1 MIVLGISFSFF
12 VQNVRQEKEID
23 SKRELIMMNL
33 LEELKSNEA
42 YLAKVKIDY
51 RREMDYVV
59 KLLKDSLTKEII
71 KEYPTNYSPFN
82 PFLSALDFSPSNS
95 IYNSLVNDGSFN
107 LIKPPTLKALIDDV
121 YKFNYNNVLKNIG
134 LEREI
139 AKEAVKNVSAIIMRY
154 FGEDIKETRDIYV
167 QFLQTHEG
175 VEGDSASI
183 AVATAI
189 ISALKSIP
197 VKQSVAMTGS
207 LSVRGEVLPIGGVT
221 SKVEAAIDTGIKT
234 IIVPKTNMQD
244 IVIDKER
251 LNLVTIIPV
260 TSINEVLKYALDWKG
275 KKQLKEMIMNGQA
288 QKALKKTSKT
298 KKN

>member
-1 MIVLGISFSFF
+1 MNKRLKKYFIKYTLEFFVIVLGISFSFF
-12 VQNVRQEKEID
+12 VQNVIQEKEIN

-42 YLAKVKIDY
+42 YLSKIKIDY

-139 AKEAVKNVSAIIMRY
+139 AKEADRFFVNNYPEIYMKNFWYNIDDEKLTNDVFEIIKKDSHFKAFMVQKLSYMEVKFFALNNYS
-154 FGEDIKETRDIYV
+154 KKRD
-167 QFLQTHEG
+167 
-175 VEGDSASI
+175 
-183 AVATAI
+183 
-189 ISALKSIP
+189 
-197 VKQSVAMTGS
+197 S
-207 LSVRGEVLPIGGVT
+207 LITL
-221 SKVEAAIDTGIKT
+221 
-234 IIVPKTNMQD
+234 
-244 IVIDKER
+244 
-251 LNLVTIIPV
+251 
-260 TSINEVLKYALDWKG
+260 
-275 KKQLKEMIMNGQA
+275 
-288 QKALKKTSKT
+288 LKKK
-298 KKN
+298 